1 MRTFGKILRMFF
13 TSKGT
18 QTWFCVPST
27 MNSVKEKKYFIRE
40 TKKFLKQTIK
50 IK

>member
-1 MRTFGKILRMFF
+1 MRTFGKILKRFF

-27 MNSVKEKKYFIRE
+27 MNSVKAKKYFSRE
-40 TKKFLKQTIK
+40 TKKFLEPTIK